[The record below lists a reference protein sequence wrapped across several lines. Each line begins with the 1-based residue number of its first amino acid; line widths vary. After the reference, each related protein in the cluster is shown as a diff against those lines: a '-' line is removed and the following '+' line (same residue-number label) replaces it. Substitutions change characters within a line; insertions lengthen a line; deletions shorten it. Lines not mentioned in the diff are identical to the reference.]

1 VKHQNPIYSIPELA
15 DKWRKGTITT
25 EEKAYY
31 EQWYASFNDE
41 ELLVAH
47 PTAESQDQLAARLY
61 TKVMHRIDR
70 DEQKPLKMNS
80 WSKWYSIAAVLL
92 LMLGSLLVYNRLFE
106 VHQVI
111 SPGKNTAVLKL
122 SDGKLITLSDQKNGV
137 VIDATKLT
145 YSDGTELN
153 GADEH
158 LGHAT
163 AMTVTTPMGGT
174 YQISLPDGSKV
185 WLNAAS
191 SLTFPSNFD
200 GQRDRRVEVKGEAYF
215 EISKSYVKQGGHE
228 KRQAFVVVTN
238 KQEIEVLGTHF
249 NVKNYEDEPGV
260 RTTLLEGSIK
270 VSAGAERKII
280 VPGQQAFSNGTG
292 IEVSSVNVSDA
303 VAWKDGNFQFNDEN
317 IENVMR
323 AISRWYDVDIVFK
336 GAITKEKFGGTISR
350 SKPIA
355 EVLASLEET
364 GYVKFKIEGR
374 RVIIMP

>member
-1 VKHQNPIYSIPELA
+1 
-15 DKWRKGTITT
+15 
-25 EEKAYY
+25 
-31 EQWYASFNDE
+31 
-41 ELLVAH
+41 
-47 PTAESQDQLAARLY
+47 
-61 TKVMHRIDR
+61 
-70 DEQKPLKMNS
+70 
-80 WSKWYSIAAVLL
+80 
-92 LMLGSLLVYNRLFE
+92 
-106 VHQVI
+106 
-111 SPGKNTAVLKL
+111 
-122 SDGKLITLSDQKNGV
+122 
-137 VIDATKLT
+137 
-145 YSDGTELN
+145 
-153 GADEH
+153 
-158 LGHAT
+158 
-163 AMTVTTPMGGT
+163 MTVTTPMGGT

-215 EISKSYVKQGGHE
+215 EISKAYVKQGGHE

-280 VPGQQAFSNGTG
+280 VPGQQAFSNGAG
-292 IEVSSVNVSDA
+292 IEVSSVNVSDV

-336 GAITKEKFGGTISR
+336 GAITREKFGGTISR